1 MNEVGNSI
9 ETLVE
14 YGLPD
19 DYYEKDNLVWVVMGD
34 RSKIEAGVRELNL
47 GEVKFLDAD
56 GQPI

>member
-34 RSKIEAGVRELNL
+34 RSKI
-47 GEVKFLDAD
+47 
-56 GQPI
+56 